1 VNEELPT
8 PDHPQF
14 SPDEL
19 AELAREDGPPLTR
32 RERRQRERALE
43 TGALKRVDGRLEI
56 ADPQPAAQ
64 VEKRAEEP
72 PVVTSADVLAGK
84 VSADSGLTRRQ
95 LRELAAM
102 HEADAVDTGELE
114 STVESE
120 PLQEQPAEP
129 EPEAGPSPAPLT
141 PQRVSTKVVASELGE
156 RPEPRPESPAEQTA
170 RRPVVRPEGAQTGE
184 YTGEFDQ
191 IRRAMADINAAPD
204 TPPSAG
210 GTETGDA
217 APAENATPRRRSI
230 FEAAIPQ
237 GLSEAAAQS
246 AASPVEDTDAADW
259 TAVIDTP
266 VVTDDLL
273 PDLEPAEPAIAEP
286 ERAEPDEDDERVTG
300 EPEPPDP
307 TIPTPGDGSFDLPDW
322 HTLTSL
328 PAVGEP
334 GGREAQEPRATQDER
349 KGRTPMWLTLLQW
362 IVIAVVAVVLGLL
375 VWYAIN
381 RGFGSGSEDAAGIV
395 SGHFPLLT

>member
-8 PDHPQF
+8 PDQPQF
-14 SPDEL
+14 SRDEL
-19 AELAREDGPPLTR
+19 AQLAREDGPPLTR
-32 RERRQRERALE
+32 RELRQRERALE
-43 TGALKRVDGRLEI
+43 MGALKRVDGQLVV
-56 ADPQPAAQ
+56 ADPQPTAP
-64 VEKRAEEP
+64 VEEPVEEP

-84 VSADSGLTRRQ
+84 VSAASGLTRRQ

-102 HEADAVDTGELE
+102 HEAETIDTGELE

-120 PLQEQPAEP
+120 PFIEEDPVEP
-129 EPEAGPSPAPLT
+129 EPEPEPAPPPA

-204 TPPSAG
+204 TPPGARG
-210 GTETGDA
+210 AEPA
-217 APAENATPRRRSI
+217 EPAPAENAAPQRRSV

-273 PDLEPAEPAIAEP
+273 PDLEPAEPAVAEP
-286 ERAEPDEDDERVTG
+286 EPAEAAEDESAAVEG
-300 EPEPPDP
+300 EVLEP
-307 TIPTPGDGSFDLPDW
+307 TVPTPGDGNFDLPDW

-328 PAVGEP
+328 PAVQEP
-334 GGREAQEPRATQDER
+334 GGSDEPEPLATQNER

-381 RGFGSGSEDAAGIV
+381 RGFGSGSSEAAGII
-395 SGHFPLLT
+395 SPYFPLLT

>member
-8 PDHPQF
+8 PDQPQF
-14 SPDEL
+14 SRDEL
-19 AELAREDGPPLTR
+19 AKLAREDGPPLTR
-32 RERRQRERALE
+32 RELRQQERALE
-43 TGALKRVDGRLEI
+43 TGALKRIDGRLEI

-64 VEKRAEEP
+64 VEKPVEEP

-102 HEADAVDTGELE
+102 HEAEAVDTGELE
-114 STVESE
+114 STAESE
-120 PLQEQPAEP
+120 PLEEQPIER
-129 EPEAGPSPAPLT
+129 GPGTGPPPAPVT

-156 RPEPRPESPAEQTA
+156 RPEPRAESPAEQTA
-170 RRPVVRPEGAQTGE
+170 RRPVVRPEGAHTGE

-204 TPPSAG
+204 TPPSAR

-217 APAENATPRRRSI
+217 SPAENAAPKRRSI

-273 PDLEPAEPAIAEP
+273 PDLEPAEPALTEPEPAEP
-286 ERAEPDEDDERVTG
+286 EEDDEGATG
-300 EPEPPDP
+300 EPEAAEPS
-307 TIPTPGDGSFDLPDW
+307 IPTPGDGNFDLPDW

-328 PAVGEP
+328 PAVEEP
-334 GGREAQEPRATQDER
+334 GGSEAQEPLATQDER
-349 KGRTPMWLTLLQW
+349 KGRTPMWLTVLQW

-395 SGHFPLLT
+395 LRHFPLLT

>member
-1 VNEELPT
+1 MNEELPT
-8 PDHPQF
+8 PDQPQF
-14 SPDEL
+14 SRDEL
-19 AELAREDGPPLTR
+19 AQLAREDGPPLTR
-32 RERRQRERALE
+32 RELRQRERALE
-43 TGALKRVDGRLEI
+43 TGALKRVEGRLEI

-64 VEKRAEEP
+64 VEKPVEEP

-84 VSADSGLTRRQ
+84 VSAASGLTRRQ

-102 HEADAVDTGELE
+102 HEAETIDTGELE

-120 PLQEQPAEP
+120 PFIEEDPVEP
-129 EPEAGPSPAPLT
+129 EPAPPPA

-204 TPPSAG
+204 TPPGARG
-210 GTETGDA
+210 AEPA
-217 APAENATPRRRSI
+217 EPAPAENAAPQRRSV

-273 PDLEPAEPAIAEP
+273 PDLEPAEPAVAEP
-286 ERAEPDEDDERVTG
+286 GSAEDTEDESEA
-300 EPEPPDP
+300 EESEALAPA
-307 TIPTPGDGSFDLPDW
+307 IPTPGDGNFDLPDW

-328 PAVGEP
+328 PAVQEP
-334 GGREAQEPRATQDER
+334 GGSEAQEPIATQDER

-381 RGFGSGSEDAAGIV
+381 RGFGSGSSEAAGII
-395 SGHFPLLT
+395 SPYFPLLT

>member
-1 VNEELPT
+1 M
-8 PDHPQF
+8 
-14 SPDEL
+14 
-19 AELAREDGPPLTR
+19 
-32 RERRQRERALE
+32 
-43 TGALKRVDGRLEI
+43 GALKRVDGQLVV
-56 ADPQPAAQ
+56 ADPQPTAP
-64 VEKRAEEP
+64 VEEPVEEP

-84 VSADSGLTRRQ
+84 VSTTSGLTRRQ

-102 HEADAVDTGELE
+102 HEAETIDTGELE

-120 PLQEQPAEP
+120 PFIEEDPVEP
-129 EPEAGPSPAPLT
+129 EPEPEPAPPPA

-184 YTGEFDQ
+184 YTGEFDKV
-191 IRRAMADINAAPD
+191 RRAMADINAAPH
-204 TPPSAG
+204 TPPGARG
-210 GTETGDA
+210 AEPADP
-217 APAENATPRRRSI
+217 APAENAAPQRRSV
-230 FEAAIPQ
+230 FEAAIPR

-273 PDLEPAEPAIAEP
+273 PDLEPAEPALTEPEPAEP
-286 ERAEPDEDDERVTG
+286 EEDDEGATG
-300 EPEPPDP
+300 EPEAAEPS
-307 TIPTPGDGSFDLPDW
+307 IPTPGDGNFDLPDL

-328 PAVGEP
+328 PAVEEP
-334 GGREAQEPRATQDER
+334 GGSEAQEPLATQDER
-349 KGRTPMWLTLLQW
+349 KGRTPMWLTVLQW

-395 SGHFPLLT
+395 LRHFPLLT